1 MTPIPLA
8 NILQHKLRSALTAIG
23 IAIGVCMLI
32 ALSGLARGTLYEI
45 PDRWEAVDAD
55 LILTPRGWGGNVSVK
70 EGGILKD
77 GLASEIVAAR
87 PDLVDRVVPVFL
99 WSVPMGGQ
107 DQMAVGVAP
116 EDWGALTGGRAISE
130 GRLFDPENHFS
141 DWLTAQ
147 MTNPT
152 DTELLDILA
161 TDDSDIVK
169 AQHVEAYLLSQLN
182 APTHNGLELVIDS
195 RLAKAGDYHVGDTVQ
210 LADFDWTIVG
220 IVLDGGMA
228 RVYLPRRTAQF
239 FGSVGFRSTIMFVKL
254 QPDIQPGVAARA
266 IADLSQADA
275 IALSD
280 YRASLI
286 QQFSLMF
293 IYVDLVN
300 VIAMGIAFL
309 FTMVMLY
316 TMVLERR
323 REIAILRANGA
334 SSMFLIRQVVG
345 EGLLITV
352 IGVILGVAMGFGA
365 AATIHATLPLMTVQ
379 ITFSWVMLAVG
390 LAMVGGL
397 LASLYPAWR
406 ATRVDIA
413 EVLSLE

>member
-8 NILQHKLRSALTAIG
+8 NILQHKLRSGLTAIG

-32 ALSGLARGTLYEI
+32 TLSGLARGTLYEI
-45 PDRWEAVDAD
+45 PSRWEKVDAD

-77 GLASEIVAAR
+77 GLAADIVTSR
-87 PDLVDRVVPVFL
+87 PDLVQRVVPVFL
-99 WSVPMGGQ
+99 WSVPLGGQ
-107 DQMAVGVAP
+107 NQMAVGVAP
-116 EDWGALTGGRAISE
+116 EDWKVLTGGQDLQE
-130 GRLFDPENHFS
+130 GELFDKDNRFAE
-141 DWLTAQ
+141 WLTAQ
-147 MTNPT
+147 MTAPT
-152 DTELLDILA
+152 DPELLAIIA
-161 TDDSDIVK
+161 EESDAMRR
-169 AQHVEAYLLSQLN
+169 AQRTEAYLLSQLN
-182 APTHNGLELVIDS
+182 NPDRNGLELVIDS
-195 RLAKAGDYHVGDTVQ
+195 RLAHAGNYRVGDTVRI
-210 LADFDWTIVG
+210 ADFAWTIVG
-220 IVLDGGMA
+220 VVPEGGMA
-228 RVYLPRRTAQF
+228 RVYMPRRTAQF

-254 QPDIQPGVAARA
+254 HEGIQPGVAARA
-266 IADLSQADA
+266 ITEMTQADA

-280 YRASLI
+280 YRASLV

-316 TMVLERR
+316 AMVLERR

-334 SSMFLIRQVVG
+334 SSGFLVRQVIG
-345 EGLLITV
+345 ESLLITV
-352 IGVILGVAMGFGA
+352 MGIFLGVALSFLSA
-365 AATIHATLPLMTVQ
+365 WAIHTLLPLMTVQ
-379 ITFSWVMLAVG
+379 ITISWVAMSIG
-390 LAMVGGL
+390 LALLGGVVC
-397 LASLYPAWR
+397 SLYPAWR